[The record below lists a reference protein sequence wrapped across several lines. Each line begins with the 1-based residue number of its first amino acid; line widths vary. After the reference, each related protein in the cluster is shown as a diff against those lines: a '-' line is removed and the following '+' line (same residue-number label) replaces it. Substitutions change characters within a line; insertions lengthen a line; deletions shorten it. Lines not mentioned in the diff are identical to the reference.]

1 MRTTIS
7 IPDDVAEKLRAH
19 VGEGSLSGFIREAV
33 EYRLSALRR
42 EAMVR
47 EMEAGYRAEAEE
59 PSLDPEWTEIEV
71 EGW

>member
-7 IPDDVAEKLRAH
+7 IPDDIAERLRTH
-19 VGEGSLSGFIREAV
+19 VGDRSLSGFIRESV
-33 EYRLSALRR
+33 EYRLDALAR

-47 EMEAGYRAEAEE
+47 EMEAGYRAEADE
-59 PSLDPEWTEIEV
+59 PSLDPEWADVEV

>member
-7 IPDDVAEKLRAH
+7 IPDDIALRLQAH

-33 EYRLSALRR
+33 EYRLDALTR

-47 EMEAGYRAEAEE
+47 EMDAGYRAEAVD
-59 PSLDPEWTEIEV
+59 PSLDPEWTDIEV
-71 EGW
+71 EDW

>member
-7 IPDDVAEKLRAH
+7 IPTDTAERLREH
-19 VGEGSLSGFIREAV
+19 VGGGSLSGFIREAI
-33 EYRLSALRR
+33 EYRLDALRR

-47 EMEAGYRAEAEE
+47 DMEMGYRAEAEE
-59 PSLDPEWTEIEV
+59 PSLDPEWNDIEV

>member
-7 IPDDVAEKLRAH
+7 IPDDIAEKLQDH

-33 EYRLSALRR
+33 EYRLDTLKR

-47 EMEAGYRAEAEE
+47 EMDACYRAESEE
-59 PSLDPEWTEIEV
+59 PSLDPEWTDIEA

>member
-7 IPDDVAEKLRAH
+7 IPDDIAEKLRAH

-47 EMEAGYRAEAEE
+47 EMDAGYRAEAEE
-59 PSLDPEWTEIEV
+59 PSLDPEWTDNEV

>member
-7 IPDDVAEKLRAH
+7 IPDDIAEKLRVH
-19 VGEGSLSGFIREAV
+19 IGEGSLSGFIREAV
-33 EYRLSALRR
+33 EYRLNALGR

-47 EMEAGYRAEAEE
+47 EMDAGYRAEAEE
-59 PSLDPEWTEIEV
+59 PSLDPEWTDIEV